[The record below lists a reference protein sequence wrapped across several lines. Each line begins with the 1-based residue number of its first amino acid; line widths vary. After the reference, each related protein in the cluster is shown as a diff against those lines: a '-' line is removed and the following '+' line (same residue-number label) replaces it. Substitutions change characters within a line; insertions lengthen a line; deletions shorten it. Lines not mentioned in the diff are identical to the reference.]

1 MGLSQWWPK
10 VKEDTMETKKEGK
23 VNRGQWA
30 SSIGFVMAAAGAAV
44 GLGNVWKFPYLTALH
59 GGGTFLFA
67 YILMLL
73 FLGIP
78 VLVTE
83 MVLGRKGKLDPVGT
97 YSKLSGGSGFWKFV
111 GYVAI
116 SVNFIVLSFY
126 SVVGGWIT
134 NYMFQYITGGIKGD
148 IVEYFGG
155 FVSNPY
161 SPLLWYA
168 IFMGMTIYIV
178 AQGVSAGIERA
189 SNIMMPTLF
198 LLFII
203 LAIRAVTLPGAIEGI
218 KYYLLPDFS
227 KLSGTT
233 FLMAMGQVF
242 FSLNIGAGC
251 TMTYASYLSDDENIP
266 KMSLQVP
273 LLDFLAAFL
282 AGIIIIPSV
291 FAFNLDPA
299 AGPPL
304 LFITM
309 PFVFGNMPLGVLFGL
324 MFFVLMLFAALT
336 SSISMLEVNTSFLVD
351 NYKIDRK
358 KAALTAGFFIFLLG
372 IPSSLAQGVLSNFA
386 IFGLDFLSAMDF
398 LASYIL
404 MPFGAFMMTIFLVRV
419 LGLDEAI
426 KEATNDGTIPFKIK
440 ELWSFLVKYVVP
452 IIIILVFLSSVGLI

>member
-1 MGLSQWWPK
+1 MGSKKDAK
-10 VKEDTMETKKEGK
+10 VS
-23 VNRGQWA
+23 RGQWA
-30 SSIGFVMAAAGAAV
+30 TSIGFVLAAAGAAV

-83 MVLGRKGKLDPVGT
+83 MVLGRRGKLDPVGT

-111 GYVAI
+111 GYVAV

-336 SSISMLEVNTSFLVD
+336 SSISMLEVNTAFLVD

-372 IPSSLAQGVLSNFA
+372 IPSSLAQGVLSNFT

-404 MPFGAFMMTIFLVRV
+404 MPFGAFMMTLFLVRV

>member
-1 MGLSQWWPK
+1 MGSKKDAK
-10 VKEDTMETKKEGK
+10 VS
-23 VNRGQWA
+23 RGQWA
-30 SSIGFVMAAAGAAV
+30 TSIGFVLAAAGAAV

-83 MVLGRKGKLDPVGT
+83 MVLGRRGKLDPVGT

-111 GYVAI
+111 GYVAV

-134 NYMFQYITGGIKGD
+134 NYMFQYIMGGIKGD

-168 IFMGMTIYIV
+168 LFMGMTIYIV

-324 MFFVLMLFAALT
+324 MFFVLMLFAALS
-336 SSISMLEVNTSFLVD
+336 SSISMLEVNTAFLVD

-372 IPSSLAQGVLSNFA
+372 IPSSLAQGVLSNFT

-426 KEATNDGTIPFKIK
+426 NEATNEGTIPFKIK
-440 ELWSFLVKYVVP
+440 VLWSFLVKYVVP

>member
-1 MGLSQWWPK
+1 MGSKKDAK
-10 VKEDTMETKKEGK
+10 VS
-23 VNRGQWA
+23 RGQWA
-30 SSIGFVMAAAGAAV
+30 TSIGFVLAAAGAAV

-83 MVLGRKGKLDPVGT
+83 MVLGRRGKLDPVGT

-111 GYVAI
+111 GYVAV

-134 NYMFQYITGGIKGD
+134 NYMFQYIMGGIKGD

-168 IFMGMTIYIV
+168 LFMGMTIYIV

-324 MFFVLMLFAALT
+324 MFFVLMLFAALS

-372 IPSSLAQGVLSNFA
+372 IPSSLAQGVLSNFT

-426 KEATNDGTIPFKIK
+426 NEATNEGTIPFKIK
-440 ELWSFLVKYVVP
+440 VLWSFLVKYVVP

>member
-1 MGLSQWWPK
+1 
-10 VKEDTMETKKEGK
+10 
-23 VNRGQWA
+23 
-30 SSIGFVMAAAGAAV
+30 
-44 GLGNVWKFPYLTALH
+44 
-59 GGGTFLFA
+59 
-67 YILMLL
+67 
-73 FLGIP
+73 
-78 VLVTE
+78 
-83 MVLGRKGKLDPVGT
+83 MVLGRRGKLDPVGT

-111 GYVAI
+111 GYVAV

-134 NYMFQYITGGIKGD
+134 NYMFQYIMGGIKGD

-168 IFMGMTIYIV
+168 LFMGMTIYIV

-218 KYYLLPDFS
+218 KYYLQPDFS

-336 SSISMLEVNTSFLVD
+336 SSISMLEVNTAFLVD

>member
-1 MGLSQWWPK
+1 MGSKKDAK
-10 VKEDTMETKKEGK
+10 VS
-23 VNRGQWA
+23 RGQWA
-30 SSIGFVMAAAGAAV
+30 TSIGFVLAAAGAAV

-83 MVLGRKGKLDPVGT
+83 MVLGRRGKLDPVGT

-111 GYVAI
+111 GYVAV

-134 NYMFQYITGGIKGD
+134 NYMFQYIMGGIKGD

-168 IFMGMTIYIV
+168 LFMGMTIYIV

-336 SSISMLEVNTSFLVD
+336 SSISMLEVNTAFLVD

-372 IPSSLAQGVLSNFA
+372 IPSSLAQGVLSNFT

-404 MPFGAFMMTIFLVRV
+404 MPFGAFMMTLFLVRV

>member
-1 MGLSQWWPK
+1 MGSKKDAK
-10 VKEDTMETKKEGK
+10 VS
-23 VNRGQWA
+23 RGQWA
-30 SSIGFVMAAAGAAV
+30 TSIGFVLAAAGAAV

-83 MVLGRKGKLDPVGT
+83 MVLGRRGKLDPVGT

-111 GYVAI
+111 GYVAV

-134 NYMFQYITGGIKGD
+134 NYMFQYIMGGIKGD

-168 IFMGMTIYIV
+168 LFMGMTIYIV

-336 SSISMLEVNTSFLVD
+336 SSISMLEVNTAFLVD

-372 IPSSLAQGVLSNFA
+372 IPSSLAQGVLSNFT

>member
-1 MGLSQWWPK
+1 MGSKKDAK
-10 VKEDTMETKKEGK
+10 VS
-23 VNRGQWA
+23 RGQWA
-30 SSIGFVMAAAGAAV
+30 TSIGFVLAAAGAAV

-83 MVLGRKGKLDPVGT
+83 MVLGRRGKLDPVGT

-111 GYVAI
+111 GYVAV

-168 IFMGMTIYIV
+168 LFMGMTIYIV
-178 AQGVSAGIERA
+178 AQGVSSGIERA

-336 SSISMLEVNTSFLVD
+336 SSISMLEVNTAFLVD

-426 KEATNDGTIPFKIK
+426 NEATNEGTIPFKIK
-440 ELWSFLVKYVVP
+440 VLWSFLVKYVVP

>member
-1 MGLSQWWPK
+1 MGSKKDAK
-10 VKEDTMETKKEGK
+10 VS
-23 VNRGQWA
+23 RGQWA
-30 SSIGFVMAAAGAAV
+30 TSIGFVLAAAGAAV

-83 MVLGRKGKLDPVGT
+83 MVLGRRGKLDPVGT

-324 MFFVLMLFAALT
+324 MFFVLMLFAALS
-336 SSISMLEVNTSFLVD
+336 SSISMLEVNTAFLVD

-372 IPSSLAQGVLSNFA
+372 IPSSLAQGVLSNFT

-404 MPFGAFMMTIFLVRV
+404 MPFGAFMMTLFLVRV

>member
-1 MGLSQWWPK
+1 MGSKKDAK
-10 VKEDTMETKKEGK
+10 VS
-23 VNRGQWA
+23 RGQWA
-30 SSIGFVMAAAGAAV
+30 TSIGFVLAAAGAAV

-83 MVLGRKGKLDPVGT
+83 MVLGRRGKLDPVGT

-168 IFMGMTIYIV
+168 LFMGMTIYIV

-324 MFFVLMLFAALT
+324 MFFVLMLFAALS
-336 SSISMLEVNTSFLVD
+336 SSISMLEVNTAFLVD

-372 IPSSLAQGVLSNFA
+372 IPSSLAQGVLSNFT

-404 MPFGAFMMTIFLVRV
+404 MPFGAFMMTLFLVRV

-426 KEATNDGTIPFKIK
+426 KEATNEGTIPFKIK
-440 ELWSFLVKYVVP
+440 VLWSFLVKYVVP

>member
-1 MGLSQWWPK
+1 MESK
-10 VKEDTMETKKEGK
+10 ETVKTE
-23 VNRGQWA
+23 RGQWA

-44 GLGNVWKFPYLTALH
+44 GLGNVWKFPYLTAKF

-78 VLVTE
+78 VLITE
-83 MVLGRKGKLDPVGT
+83 MVLGRRGKLDPVGT
-97 YSKLSGGSGFWKFV
+97 YSKLSGGSSLWKFA

-116 SVNFIVLSFY
+116 AVNFIVLSFY
-126 SVVGGWIT
+126 GVVGGWIT

-148 IVEYFGG
+148 IVGYFGS

-161 SPLLWYA
+161 APLLWYA
-168 IFMGMTIYIV
+168 IFMGLTIYIV
-178 AQGVSAGIERA
+178 ARGVSDGIEKA
-189 SNIMMPTLF
+189 SNILMPILF
-198 LLFII
+198 VLFIV
-203 LAIRAVTLPGAIEGI
+203 LSIRAVTLPGAFKGL

-227 KLSGTT
+227 ELSGTT

-251 TMTYASYLSDDENIP
+251 TMTYASYLSENENIP
-266 KMSLQVP
+266 KLANIVP
-273 LLDFLAAFL
+273 VMDFLAAFL
-282 AGIIIIPSV
+282 AGMIVIPSV

-309 PFVFGNMPLGVLFGL
+309 PFVFEKMPLGTIFGL
-324 MFFVLMLFAALT
+324 LFFVLMLFAALT
-336 SSISMLEVNTSFLVD
+336 SAISMLEVNTALLVD

-358 KAALTAGFFIFLLG
+358 RAALIAGTLIFMLG
-372 IPSSLAQGVLSNFA
+372 IPSSLSQGILANFK

-404 MPFGAFMMTIFLVRV
+404 MPFGAFMMTLFVVRV

-426 KEATNDGTIPFKIK
+426 KEATNDGTVPFGLEKI
-440 ELWSFLVKYVVP
+440 WSFLVKYVVP
-452 IIIILVFLSSVGLI
+452 VIIFLVFLSSVGIIKI

>member
-1 MGLSQWWPK
+1 MGSKKDAK
-10 VKEDTMETKKEGK
+10 VS
-23 VNRGQWA
+23 RGQWA
-30 SSIGFVMAAAGAAV
+30 TSIGFVLAAAGAAV

-83 MVLGRKGKLDPVGT
+83 MVLGRRGKLDPVGT

-111 GYVAI
+111 GYVAV

-134 NYMFQYITGGIKGD
+134 NYMFQYIMGGIKGD

-168 IFMGMTIYIV
+168 LFMGMTIYIV
-178 AQGVSAGIERA
+178 AQGVSSGIERA

-336 SSISMLEVNTSFLVD
+336 SSISMLEVNTAFLVD

-426 KEATNDGTIPFKIK
+426 NEATNEGTIPFKIK
-440 ELWSFLVKYVVP
+440 VLWSFLVKYVVP

>member
-1 MGLSQWWPK
+1 MGSKKDAK
-10 VKEDTMETKKEGK
+10 VS
-23 VNRGQWA
+23 RGQWA
-30 SSIGFVMAAAGAAV
+30 TSIGFVLAAAGAAV

-83 MVLGRKGKLDPVGT
+83 MVLGRRGKLDPVGT

-168 IFMGMTIYIV
+168 LFMGMTIYIV
-178 AQGVSAGIERA
+178 AQGVSSGIERA

-336 SSISMLEVNTSFLVD
+336 SSISMLEVNTAFLVD

-426 KEATNDGTIPFKIK
+426 NEATNEGTIPFKIK
-440 ELWSFLVKYVVP
+440 VLWSFLVKYVVP

>member
-1 MGLSQWWPK
+1 MGSKKDAK
-10 VKEDTMETKKEGK
+10 VS
-23 VNRGQWA
+23 RGQWA
-30 SSIGFVMAAAGAAV
+30 TSIGFVLAAAGAAV

-83 MVLGRKGKLDPVGT
+83 MVLGRRGKLDPVGT

-134 NYMFQYITGGIKGD
+134 NYMFQYIMGGIKGD

-168 IFMGMTIYIV
+168 LFMGMTIYIV

-336 SSISMLEVNTSFLVD
+336 SSISMLEVNTAFLVD

-426 KEATNDGTIPFKIK
+426 NEATNEGTIPFKIK
-440 ELWSFLVKYVVP
+440 VLWSFLVKYVVP

>member
-1 MGLSQWWPK
+1 MGSKKDAK
-10 VKEDTMETKKEGK
+10 VS
-23 VNRGQWA
+23 RGQWA
-30 SSIGFVMAAAGAAV
+30 TSIGFVLAAAGAAV

-83 MVLGRKGKLDPVGT
+83 MVLGRRGKLDPVGT

-168 IFMGMTIYIV
+168 LFMGMTIYIV

-324 MFFVLMLFAALT
+324 MFFVLMLFAALS
-336 SSISMLEVNTSFLVD
+336 SSISMLEVNTAFLVD

-372 IPSSLAQGVLSNFA
+372 IPSSLAQGVLSNFT

-426 KEATNDGTIPFKIK
+426 NEATNEGTIPFKIK
-440 ELWSFLVKYVVP
+440 VLWSFLVKYVVP

>member
-1 MGLSQWWPK
+1 LWWPE
-10 VKEDTMETKKEGK
+10 VKEDTMGSKKDAK
-23 VNRGQWA
+23 VSRGQWA
-30 SSIGFVMAAAGAAV
+30 TSIGFVLAAAGAAV

-83 MVLGRKGKLDPVGT
+83 MVLGRRGKLDPVGT

-168 IFMGMTIYIV
+168 LFMGMTIYIV

-324 MFFVLMLFAALT
+324 MFFVLMLFAALS

-372 IPSSLAQGVLSNFA
+372 IPSSLAQGVLSNFT

>member
-1 MGLSQWWPK
+1 MGSKKDAK
-10 VKEDTMETKKEGK
+10 VS
-23 VNRGQWA
+23 RGQWA
-30 SSIGFVMAAAGAAV
+30 TSIGFVLAAAGAAV

-83 MVLGRKGKLDPVGT
+83 MVLGRRGKLDPVGT

-111 GYVAI
+111 GYVAV

-134 NYMFQYITGGIKGD
+134 NYMFQYIMGGIKGD

-168 IFMGMTIYIV
+168 LFMGMTIYIV

-336 SSISMLEVNTSFLVD
+336 SSISMLEVNTAFLVD

-426 KEATNDGTIPFKIK
+426 NEATNEGTIPFKIK
-440 ELWSFLVKYVVP
+440 VLWSFLVKYVVP

>member
-1 MGLSQWWPK
+1 
-10 VKEDTMETKKEGK
+10 METKKEVK
-23 VNRGQWA
+23 ANRDQWG
-30 SSIGFVMAAAGAAV
+30 SSIGFVLAAAGAAL
-44 GLGNVWKFPYLTALH
+44 GLGNVWKFPYLTASL

-67 YILMLL
+67 YIIMLL

-78 VLVTE
+78 VMITE
-83 MVLGRKGKLDPVGT
+83 MVLGRRGKSDPLGT
-97 YSKLSGGSGFWKFV
+97 YAKLSGGSGFWKFV

-161 SPLLWYA
+161 APLLWYA
-168 IFMGMTIYIV
+168 LFMGMTIYIV
-178 AQGVSAGIERA
+178 AQGVSGGIEKA
-189 SNIMMPTLF
+189 SNIMMPILF
-198 LLFII
+198 VLFII
-203 LAIRAVTLPGAIEGI
+203 LAIRAITLPGAAEGV

-227 KLSGTT
+227 KLTGTT

-251 TMTYASYLSDDENIP
+251 TMTYASYLSEKENIP
-266 KMSLQVP
+266 RLSIVVP
-273 LLDFLAAFL
+273 LTDFLAAFL

-291 FAFNLDPA
+291 FAFNLDPS

-304 LFITM
+304 LFMTM
-309 PFVFGNMPLGVLFGL
+309 PFVFEKMPLGVLFGL
-324 MFFVLMLFAALT
+324 LFFILMLFAALT
-336 SSISMLEVNTSFLVD
+336 SAISMLEVNVALLVD
-351 NYKIDRK
+351 NFDVDRK
-358 KAALTAGFFIFLLG
+358 KAAITAGFLIFLLG
-372 IPSSLAQGVLSNFA
+372 IPSSLSQGALASLT
-386 IFGLDFLSAMDF
+386 IGGLDFLSAMDF

-404 MPFGAFMMTIFLVRV
+404 MPFGAFMMTVFIVHV

-426 KEATNDGTIPFKIK
+426 KEATNDGTIPFKM
-440 ELWSFLVKYVVP
+440 EGTWSFLVKYVIPV
-452 IIIILVFLSSVGLI
+452 IIFLVFLSSVGII

>member
-1 MGLSQWWPK
+1 MGSKKDAK
-10 VKEDTMETKKEGK
+10 VS
-23 VNRGQWA
+23 RGQWA
-30 SSIGFVMAAAGAAV
+30 TSIGFVLAAAGAAV

-78 VLVTE
+78 VMVTE

-111 GYVAI
+111 GYVAV

-134 NYMFQYITGGIKGD
+134 NYMFQYIMGGIKGD

-168 IFMGMTIYIV
+168 LFMGMTIYIV

-336 SSISMLEVNTSFLVD
+336 SSISMLEVNTAFLVD

-372 IPSSLAQGVLSNFA
+372 IPSSLAQGVLSNFT

-404 MPFGAFMMTIFLVRV
+404 MPFGAFMMTLFLVRV

>member
-1 MGLSQWWPK
+1 MGSKKDAK
-10 VKEDTMETKKEGK
+10 VS
-23 VNRGQWA
+23 RGQWA
-30 SSIGFVMAAAGAAV
+30 TSIGFVLAAAGAAV

-83 MVLGRKGKLDPVGT
+83 MVLGRRGKLDPVGT

-134 NYMFQYITGGIKGD
+134 NYMFQYIMGGIKGD

-168 IFMGMTIYIV
+168 LFMGMTIYIV

-324 MFFVLMLFAALT
+324 MFFVLMLFAALS
-336 SSISMLEVNTSFLVD
+336 SSISMLEVNTAFLVD

-372 IPSSLAQGVLSNFA
+372 IPSSLAQGVLSNFT

-404 MPFGAFMMTIFLVRV
+404 MPFGAFMMTLFLVRV

>member
-1 MGLSQWWPK
+1 MENK
-10 VKEDTMETKKEGK
+10 ETVKTE
-23 VNRGQWA
+23 RGQWA

-44 GLGNVWKFPYLTALH
+44 GLGNVWKFPYLTAKF

-78 VLVTE
+78 VLITE
-83 MVLGRKGKLDPVGT
+83 MVLGRRGKLDPVGT
-97 YSKLSGGSGFWKFV
+97 YSKLSGGSSLWKFA

-116 SVNFIVLSFY
+116 AVNFIVLSFY
-126 SVVGGWIT
+126 GVVGGWIT

-148 IVEYFGG
+148 IVGYFGS

-161 SPLLWYA
+161 APLLWYA
-168 IFMGMTIYIV
+168 IFMGLTIYIV
-178 AQGVSAGIERA
+178 ARGVSDGIEKA
-189 SNIMMPTLF
+189 SNILMPILF
-198 LLFII
+198 VLFIV
-203 LAIRAVTLPGAIEGI
+203 LSIRAVTLPGAFKGL

-227 KLSGTT
+227 ELSGTT

-251 TMTYASYLSDDENIP
+251 TMTYASYLSENENIP
-266 KMSLQVP
+266 KLANIVP
-273 LLDFLAAFL
+273 VMDFLAAFL
-282 AGIIIIPSV
+282 AGMIVIPSV

-309 PFVFGNMPLGVLFGL
+309 PFVFEKMPLGTIFGL
-324 MFFVLMLFAALT
+324 LFFVLMLFAALT
-336 SSISMLEVNTSFLVD
+336 SAISMLEVNTALLVD

-358 KAALTAGFFIFLLG
+358 RAALIAGTLIFMLG
-372 IPSSLAQGVLSNFA
+372 IPSSLSQGILANFK

-404 MPFGAFMMTIFLVRV
+404 MPFGAFMMTLFVVRV

-426 KEATNDGTIPFKIK
+426 KEATNDGKVPFGLEKI
-440 ELWSFLVKYVVP
+440 WSFLVKYIVP
-452 IIIILVFLSSVGLI
+452 VIIFLVFLSSVGIIKI

>member
-1 MGLSQWWPK
+1 MGSKKDAK
-10 VKEDTMETKKEGK
+10 VS
-23 VNRGQWA
+23 RGQWA
-30 SSIGFVMAAAGAAV
+30 TSIGFVLAAAGAAV

-83 MVLGRKGKLDPVGT
+83 MVLGRRGKLDPVGT

-168 IFMGMTIYIV
+168 LFMGMTIYIV

-218 KYYLLPDFS
+218 KYYLQPDFS

-324 MFFVLMLFAALT
+324 MFFVLMLFAALS
-336 SSISMLEVNTSFLVD
+336 SSISMLEVNTAFLVD

-372 IPSSLAQGVLSNFA
+372 IPSSLAQGVLSNFT

-404 MPFGAFMMTIFLVRV
+404 MPFGAFMMTLFLVRV

>member
-1 MGLSQWWPK
+1 MGSKKDAK
-10 VKEDTMETKKEGK
+10 VS
-23 VNRGQWA
+23 RGQWA
-30 SSIGFVMAAAGAAV
+30 TSIGFVLAAAGAAV

-83 MVLGRKGKLDPVGT
+83 MVLGRRGKLDPVGT

-168 IFMGMTIYIV
+168 LFMGMTIYIV

-282 AGIIIIPSV
+282 AGIIIIPSSLCIQSGSCSRSAAAV
-291 FAFNLDPA
+291 YYNAICVWKHAFRSSFWPNVLCADVICSFK
-299 AGPPL
+299 
-304 LFITM
+304 FI
-309 PFVFGNMPLGVLFGL
+309 
-324 MFFVLMLFAALT
+324 
-336 SSISMLEVNTSFLVD
+336 
-351 NYKIDRK
+351 
-358 KAALTAGFFIFLLG
+358 
-372 IPSSLAQGVLSNFA
+372 NFNV
-386 IFGLDFLSAMDF
+386 GSQHCFLS
-398 LASYIL
+398 
-404 MPFGAFMMTIFLVRV
+404 R
-419 LGLDEAI
+419 
-426 KEATNDGTIPFKIK
+426 
-440 ELWSFLVKYVVP
+440 
-452 IIIILVFLSSVGLI
+452 

>member
-1 MGLSQWWPK
+1 MGSKKDAK
-10 VKEDTMETKKEGK
+10 VS
-23 VNRGQWA
+23 RGQWA
-30 SSIGFVMAAAGAAV
+30 TSIGFVLAAAGAAV

-83 MVLGRKGKLDPVGT
+83 MVLGRRGKLDPVGT

-168 IFMGMTIYIV
+168 LFMGMTIYIV

-324 MFFVLMLFAALT
+324 MFFVLMLFAALS
-336 SSISMLEVNTSFLVD
+336 SSISMLEVNTAFLVD

>member
-1 MGLSQWWPK
+1 MGSKKDAK
-10 VKEDTMETKKEGK
+10 VS
-23 VNRGQWA
+23 RGQWA
-30 SSIGFVMAAAGAAV
+30 TSIGFVLAAAGAAV

-83 MVLGRKGKLDPVGT
+83 MVLGRRGKLDPVGT

-111 GYVAI
+111 GYVAV

-168 IFMGMTIYIV
+168 LFMGMTIYIV
-178 AQGVSAGIERA
+178 AQGVSSGIERA

-336 SSISMLEVNTSFLVD
+336 SSISMLEVNTAFLVD

-372 IPSSLAQGVLSNFA
+372 IPSSLAQGVLSNFT

-426 KEATNDGTIPFKIK
+426 KEATNDGTIPLKIK

>member
-1 MGLSQWWPK
+1 MGSKKDAK
-10 VKEDTMETKKEGK
+10 VS
-23 VNRGQWA
+23 RGQWA
-30 SSIGFVMAAAGAAV
+30 TSIGFVLAAAGAAV

-83 MVLGRKGKLDPVGT
+83 MVLGRRGKLDPVGT

-134 NYMFQYITGGIKGD
+134 NYMFQYIMGGIKGD

-168 IFMGMTIYIV
+168 LFMGMTIYIV
-178 AQGVSAGIERA
+178 AQGVSSGIERA

-336 SSISMLEVNTSFLVD
+336 SSISMLEVNTAFLVD

>member
-1 MGLSQWWPK
+1 MESK
-10 VKEDTMETKKEGK
+10 ETVKTE
-23 VNRGQWA
+23 RGQWA

-44 GLGNVWKFPYLTALH
+44 GLGNVWKFPYLTAKF

-78 VLVTE
+78 VLITE
-83 MVLGRKGKLDPVGT
+83 MVLGRRGKLDPVGT
-97 YSKLSGGSGFWKFV
+97 YSKLSGGSSFWKFV

-116 SVNFIVLSFY
+116 AVNFIVLSFY
-126 SVVGGWIT
+126 GVVGGWIT

-148 IVEYFGG
+148 IVGYFGS

-161 SPLLWYA
+161 APLLWYA
-168 IFMGMTIYIV
+168 IFMGLTIYIV
-178 AQGVSAGIERA
+178 ARGVSDGIEKA
-189 SNIMMPTLF
+189 SNILMPILF
-198 LLFII
+198 VLFII
-203 LAIRAVTLPGAIEGI
+203 LSIRAVTLPGASKGL

-227 KLSGTT
+227 ELSGTT

-251 TMTYASYLSDDENIP
+251 TMTYASYLSENENIP
-266 KMSLQVP
+266 KLANIVP
-273 LLDFLAAFL
+273 VMDFLAAFL
-282 AGIIIIPSV
+282 AGMIVIPSV

-309 PFVFGNMPLGVLFGL
+309 PFVFEKMPLGVLFGL
-324 MFFVLMLFAALT
+324 LFFVLMLFAALT
-336 SSISMLEVNTSFLVD
+336 SAISMLEVNTALLVD

-358 KAALTAGFFIFLLG
+358 KAALIAGTLIFMLG
-372 IPSSLAQGVLSNFA
+372 VPSSLSQGILANFK

-404 MPFGAFMMTIFLVRV
+404 MPFGAFMMTLFVVRV

-426 KEATNDGTIPFKIK
+426 KEATNDGTVPFGLEKI
-440 ELWSFLVKYVVP
+440 WSFLVKYVVP
-452 IIIILVFLSSVGLI
+452 VIIFLVFLSSVGIIKI

>member
-1 MGLSQWWPK
+1 MGSKKDAK
-10 VKEDTMETKKEGK
+10 VS
-23 VNRGQWA
+23 RGQWA
-30 SSIGFVMAAAGAAV
+30 TSIGFVLAAAGAAV

-83 MVLGRKGKLDPVGT
+83 MVLGRRGKLDPVGT

-168 IFMGMTIYIV
+168 LFMGMTIYIV

-324 MFFVLMLFAALT
+324 MFFVLMLFAALS
-336 SSISMLEVNTSFLVD
+336 SSISMLEVNTAFLVD

-372 IPSSLAQGVLSNFA
+372 IPSSLAQGVLSNFT

-440 ELWSFLVKYVVP
+440 VLWSFLVKYVVP

>member
-1 MGLSQWWPK
+1 MGSKKDAK
-10 VKEDTMETKKEGK
+10 VS
-23 VNRGQWA
+23 RGQWA
-30 SSIGFVMAAAGAAV
+30 TSIGFVLAAAGAAV

-83 MVLGRKGKLDPVGT
+83 MVLGRRGKLDPVGT

-134 NYMFQYITGGIKGD
+134 NYMFQYIMGGIKGD

-324 MFFVLMLFAALT
+324 MFFVLMLFAALS
-336 SSISMLEVNTSFLVD
+336 SSISMLEVNTAFLVD

-372 IPSSLAQGVLSNFA
+372 IPSSLAQGVLSNFT

-404 MPFGAFMMTIFLVRV
+404 MPFGAFMMTLFLVRV

>member
-1 MGLSQWWPK
+1 MGSKKDAK
-10 VKEDTMETKKEGK
+10 VS
-23 VNRGQWA
+23 RGQWA
-30 SSIGFVMAAAGAAV
+30 TSIGFVLAAAGAAV

-83 MVLGRKGKLDPVGT
+83 MVLGRRGKLDPVGT

-134 NYMFQYITGGIKGD
+134 NYMFQYIMGGIKGD

-168 IFMGMTIYIV
+168 LFMGMTIYIV

-336 SSISMLEVNTSFLVD
+336 SSISMLEVNTAFLVD

-372 IPSSLAQGVLSNFA
+372 IPSSLAQGVLSNFT

-404 MPFGAFMMTIFLVRV
+404 MPFGAFMMTLFLVRV

-440 ELWSFLVKYVVP
+440 VLWSFLVKYVVP